1 MSSLRNLSLINFV
14 ITAALLA
21 VLVATGFRQ
30 NTLLHDYSVMVK
42 ESESTIFF
50 YSTIREQTIEG
61 LFSRNSTQLQAAA
74 QEVEQLQARY
84 TAMLE
89 SPLIP
94 SPLKLSFLQNL
105 DLEQLVIDLRKLA
118 GNATDNTLL
127 LKIVSQLRQINT
139 QFLQFDRVIVSEMR
153 NKVMQYQ
160 KRCLILM
167 GLIISLTSFS
177 LIALYQ
183 KSVKPLL
190 SLSSQAEQALVDGVP
205 LILKDDG
212 KNSKDVQNLI
222 NNLNQKLSSTAGT
235 SSSDLTSSLRK
246 AEISAIINEV
256 INRLN
261 GIINYSQLLA
271 DHYEAEEMGAEQK
284 DILNKII
291 ENGEKS
297 AEILYKG
304 LQEGGGDC
312 KLLLKVQSDISSSCE
327 GNRV

>member
-1 MSSLRNLSLINFV
+1 MRSLRKLSLINFV
-14 ITAALLA
+14 IAALLLA

-42 ESESTIFF
+42 ESERTIFF
-50 YSTIREQTIEG
+50 YSTIREQTTEG
-61 LFSRNSTQLQAAA
+61 LLSRNSTQLLAAA
-74 QEVEQLQARY
+74 REVEQLQTRY

-94 SPLKLSFLQNL
+94 SQLKLSFLQNL

-118 GNATDNTLL
+118 NNATNNTVL
-127 LKIVSQLRQINT
+127 LKVVSQLRQINT

-153 NKVMQYQ
+153 NKVMLYQ
-160 KRCLILM
+160 KRGLILM

-177 LIALYQ
+177 LIVLYQ
-183 KSVKPLL
+183 KSVKPLI
-190 SLSSQAEQALVDGVP
+190 SLSFQAEQALADGTP

-212 KNSKDVQNLI
+212 KNSIEVQNLI
-222 NNLNQKLSSTAGT
+222 NNFNQNLNSPTKTVN
-235 SSSDLTSSLRK
+235 SDLTYGRRK
-246 AEISAIINEV
+246 AEISPIINAV

-271 DHYEAEEMGAEQK
+271 DYFDAEKVGAEQK

-291 ENGEKS
+291 ENGEES
-297 AEILYKG
+297 AAILYKG
-304 LQEGGGDC
+304 LQEGG
-312 KLLLKVQSDISSSCE
+312 E
-327 GNRV
+327 